1 LRWGRL
7 NPPGKE
13 TFHNSS
19 EKFFLRAEPAKQRH
33 LTQAGFDSDFPGCG
47 SFKAFA
53 RKYPSGSIKK
63 SL

>member
-47 SFKAFA
+47 SFKAFTC
-53 RKYPSGSIKK
+53 KYPGGSIKK